1 MVINIRNNER
11 VFIDSYF
18 EAVRFTEDNQKSLFC
33 EEWEREQIIECLC
46 FLASSDYFIRQISDD
61 NYSQAGHDFWL
72 SRNGHGTGFFDR
84 EDIYG
89 KNNSQWLQSKAEKF
103 GVTTGDFEEC

>member
-1 MVINIRNNER
+1 MVINIRNKER

-18 EAVRFTEDNQKSLFC
+18 EAVRFTENNQTSLFS

-46 FLASSDYFIRQISDD
+46 FLVSCSCQLSDD

-72 SRNGHGTGFFDR
+72 SRNGHGSLPTGFFDCA
-84 EDIYG
+84 DIYG
-89 KNNSQWLQSKAEKF
+89 KENSQWLQSKAEKF
-103 GVTTGDFEEC
+103 GVTTGYFEEC

>member
-1 MVINIRNNER
+1 MVINIRNKER
-11 VFIDSYF
+11 IFIDSYF
-18 EAVRFTEDNQKSLFC
+18 EAVRFTEDNQTSLFC

-46 FLASSDYFIRQISDD
+46 FLVSCSCQLSDD
-61 NYSQAGHDFWL
+61 SYSQAGHDFWL

-103 GVTTGDFEEC
+103 NQIEVYYEEC